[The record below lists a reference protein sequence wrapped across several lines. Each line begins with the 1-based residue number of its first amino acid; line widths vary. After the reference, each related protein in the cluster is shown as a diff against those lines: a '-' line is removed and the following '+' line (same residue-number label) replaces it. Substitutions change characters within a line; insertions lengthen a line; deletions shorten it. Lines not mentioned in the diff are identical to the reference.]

1 MEIVDRVKELIAP
14 YLEEKGIELVDMIYR
29 REQGGMTLRV
39 LADTPQGITVAECE
53 ALNNYLSELLD
64 KENVIEEHYLLEI
77 SSPGLDRPMK
87 TDRDFERS
95 LDRALEVTTYEPV
108 DGRKTHEGRLIGLD
122 KENIVIETDGVS
134 IVIPKKSIAV
144 ARLKIEF

>member
-95 LDRALEVTTYEPV
+95 LDRAIEVTTYEPV

-122 KENIVIETDGVS
+122 KENIVIETGGVS

>member
-53 ALNNYLSELLD
+53 ALNNYMSELLD
-64 KENVIEEHYLLEI
+64 KENVVEEHYLLEI

-95 LDRALEVTTYEPV
+95 LDRAIEVTTYEPV

-122 KENIVIETDGVS
+122 KENIVIETGGVS
-134 IVIPKKSIAV
+134 IVIPKKSIAA

>member
-14 YLEEKGIELVDMIYR
+14 YLKEKGIELVDMIYR

-53 ALNNYLSELLD
+53 ALNNYMSELLD
-64 KENVIEEHYLLEI
+64 KENVVEEHYLLEI

-95 LDRALEVTTYEPV
+95 LDRAIEVTTYEPV

-122 KENIVIETDGVS
+122 KENIVIETGGVS